1 MATLNSKVQAFIVKG
16 FARFMSSKEIIEAVK
31 NKFGLELTYQQV
43 GFYDYDPSDDES
55 KLGKQWQEL
64 FLKERKKAENDES
77 NVPVSHRAFRIK
89 LLYKMIEKAMNSG
102 NMVLAADLLKQ
113 VAEEM
118 GGKYTNQQKVN
129 SKVEQTGEMNH
140 KHSIDLPQ
148 NIADLN
154 AQELAKLYF
163 AKS

>member
-16 FARFMSSKEIIEAVK
+16 FARFMKPKEIIEAVK
-31 NKFGLELTYQQV
+31 TKYGIELSYQQV
-43 GFYDYDPSDDES
+43 AFYDYDPDDDKS
-55 KLGKQWQEL
+55 KLGKEWQEL
-64 FLKERKKAENDES
+64 FLKERKKAESDES

-89 LLYKMIEKAMNSG
+89 LLYQMIEKAMNSG

-118 GGKYTNQQKVN
+118 GGKYTNQSKVD

-140 KHSIDLPQ
+140 KHSVDLPK
-148 NIADLN
+148 NIAELN

-163 AKS
+163 DKG